1 MLARPVFVASV
12 SVCVLFTACGGEEF
26 SAQSGPGGADAGGA
40 AGAAGDGGGA
50 GTNPGGNGGSA
61 GASVG
66 GAGGS
71 DAGSGGAGG
80 MRDGGVAGSGTAGS
94 GTSGA
99 GGQSVDACALQEWFP
114 DDDQDGFG
122 RSSGAVQ
129 SCTKP
134 DGKFAEH
141 GGDCND
147 DNQDVFPGQTKYFA
161 QPYQTGAGAQSFD
174 YDCSQTEEGDSS
186 QYGAAPNNCTVLM
199 AGGCAGQGFVP
210 EGRSGGGINPL
221 CGSATLR
228 KCTWNTIMCDAVEQ
242 DVEPKRCH

>member
-1 MLARPVFVASV
+1 MLARSVFVASLC
-12 SVCVLFTACGGEEF
+12 SCVLFAACGGEEF
-26 SAQSGPGGADAGGA
+26 SPQSGSGGAGVGGA

-50 GTNPGGNGGSA
+50 GTNPGGNGGSS

-80 MRDGGVAGSGTAGS
+80 LRDGGAAGS

-99 GGQSVDACALQEWFP
+99 GGQSVDACALQDWFP
-114 DDDQDGFG
+114 DEDQDGYG
-122 RSSGAVQ
+122 RSSGVVQ
-129 SCTKP
+129 SCAKP

-147 DNQDVFPGQTKYFA
+147 DNPDVFPGQTNYFA

-174 YDCSQTEEGDSS
+174 YDCSQSEEGDSS

-199 AGGCAGQGFVP
+199 AGGCGGQGFVP
-210 EGRSGGGINPL
+210 TGRSGGGINPL

-228 KCTWNTIMCDAVEQ
+228 KCTWNTIKCDAVEQ